1 MKNIDNPDRA
11 IAEIVVILDILY
23 VFFFIKSEKI
33 IFKMININNINS
45 GK

>member
-11 IAEIVVILDILY
+11 IANKVVILDILY
-23 VFFFIKSEKI
+23 VFFFIKNEKI
-33 IFKMININNINS
+33 IFKIININNINS